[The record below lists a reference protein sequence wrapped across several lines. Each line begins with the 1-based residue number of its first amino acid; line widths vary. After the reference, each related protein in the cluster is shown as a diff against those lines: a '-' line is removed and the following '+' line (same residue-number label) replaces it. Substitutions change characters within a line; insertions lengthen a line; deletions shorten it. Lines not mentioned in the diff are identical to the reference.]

1 MKRTVI
7 TMMLACVAMF
17 MTQCR
22 KNDVQK
28 PVGGETIDVT
38 LVVGNGAKTEINAY
52 GNVTWKQG
60 DKIHIVGATTCY
72 LGYVTAGNDGD
83 PVRFSGTISYSPVTQ
98 VLHYYYVGSNVFSLD
113 ENGCYT
119 FNVAKQEGTLATIAD
134 KLQLMYSNSGYAV
147 PGGIVDLGSTTMTT
161 KNAIGGFKFSRTDGA
176 PFVSGVQVTGAYT
189 AMKFNAKTADFEHAE
204 KTGATDMIR
213 VNNAD
218 MTADDVYYFSFIPG
232 QQTLTF
238 SQYVVFSEEIEKNIE
253 ENKLYMA
260 ESPIAMSV
268 SSDVPQGALPG
279 KFKVADDKYVYFSK
293 GNLYYNENEST
304 AKWGFENYQWDYR
317 SHPQKGGWSRETGE
331 SAITTILYKNTN
343 PELSSKGWGLFGY
356 STDKAGNYYG
366 AMVSTTSADYNG
378 NFVDWGIAYCESN
391 GITPTTTWRTLERS
405 ELKYL
410 NDATTHKTSYYASF
424 KLNYGGVD
432 YTFPGFAYI
441 PSTIDADEM
450 DVVKSDIKADLNKL
464 ASYGAVFFPITGRR
478 YGDGQQE
485 SGYSYLCFKMD
496 GACNFLTCGV
506 GPSYSDGNFDYNGYV
521 YIGGVVR
528 LVYDVK

>member
-1 MKRTVI
+1 
-7 TMMLACVAMF
+7 MMFACVAMF

-38 LVVGNGAKTEINAY
+38 LVVDNGAKTEIDAD
-52 GNVTWKQG
+52 GIVTWKKG
-60 DKIHIVGATTCY
+60 DKIHIVGATAGY
-72 LGYVTAGNDGD
+72 LGYVTAEDDGD
-83 PVRFSGTISYSPVTQ
+83 PVTFSGTINYSPVTQ
-98 VLHYYYVGSNVFSLD
+98 VLHYYYVGSNDFMLD

-119 FNVAKQEGTLATIAD
+119 FSVEKQDGTLDAIAD

-147 PGGIVDLGSTTMTT
+147 PGGTVDLGSTTMTT
-161 KNAIGGFKFSRTDGA
+161 KNAIGGFSFTRTDGA

-189 AMKFNAKTADFEHAE
+189 AMKFNAKTPDFENAE
-204 KTGATDMIR
+204 KTGTEDAIR
-213 VNNAD
+213 VNK
-218 MTADDVYYFSFIPG
+218 TTPGVYYFSFIPG

-238 SQYVVFSEEIEKNIE
+238 SQYVVFSEEFEKNIE
-253 ENKLYMA
+253 ENKLYKA

-279 KFKVADDKYVYFSK
+279 KFKVAEGKYVYFSK
-293 GNLYYNENEST
+293 GNLYYNET
-304 AKWGFENYQWDYR
+304 GAKWGFENYQWDYR
-317 SHPQKGGWSRETGE
+317 SHPQKGGWSRETSE
-331 SAITTILYKNTN
+331 SVITTIDYSSSN
-343 PELSSKGWGLFGY
+343 PALSSKGWGLFGY
-356 STDKAGNYYG
+356 STDYKDGTNDNYYG
-366 AMVSTTSADYNG
+366 AMVSENNNYYNG

-391 GITPTTTWRTLERS
+391 GITPTTTWRTLERL

-410 NDATTHKTSYYASF
+410 NDATTHKTSYYDSF
-424 KLNYGGVD
+424 KLNYSGVG

-441 PSTIDADEM
+441 PSTIPADEM

-478 YGDGQQE
+478 HGSGQSE
-485 SGYSYLCFKMD
+485 PKHSYLRFKMD
-496 GACNFLTCGV
+496 NSKNFLICGANH
-506 GPSYSDGNFDYNGYV
+506 SYNDGNFDWGGDVNV
-521 YIGGVVR
+521 GGVVR

>member
-38 LVVGNGAKTEINAY
+38 LVVDNGAKTEIDAD
-52 GNVTWKQG
+52 GIVTWKKG
-60 DKIHIVGATTCY
+60 DKIHIVGATAGY
-72 LGYVTAGNDGD
+72 LGYVTAEKDGD
-83 PVRFSGTISYSPVTQ
+83 PVTFSGTINYSPVTQ
-98 VLHYYYVGSNVFSLD
+98 VLHYYYVGSNDFLLD

-119 FNVAKQEGTLATIAD
+119 FSVEKQDGTLDAIAD

-147 PGGIVDLGSTTMTT
+147 PGGTVDLGSTTMTT
-161 KNAIGGFKFSRTDGA
+161 KNAIGGFSFTRTDGA

-204 KTGATDMIR
+204 KTGTEDAIR
-213 VNNAD
+213 VNK
-218 MTADDVYYFSFIPG
+218 TTPGVYYFSFIPG

-238 SQYVVFSEEIEKNIE
+238 SQYVVFSEEFEKNIE

-279 KFKVADDKYVYFSK
+279 KFKVAEGKYVYFSK
-293 GNLYYNENEST
+293 GNLYYNENET
-304 AKWGFENYQWDYR
+304 GAKWGFENYQWDYR
-317 SHPQKGGWSRETGE
+317 SHPQKGGWSRETSE
-331 SAITTILYKNTN
+331 SVITTIAYSSSN
-343 PELSSKGWGLFGY
+343 PALSSKGWGLFGY
-356 STDKAGNYYG
+356 STDKEGNYYG
-366 AMVSTTSADYNG
+366 AMVSTTENDYNG

-391 GITPTTTWRTLERS
+391 GITPTTTWRTLEKS

-424 KLNYGGVD
+424 KLNYGSVD

-441 PSTIDADEM
+441 PSTIPADEM
-450 DVVKSDIKADLNKL
+450 DVVKSDIKADLKKL

-478 YGDGQQE
+478 YGDVQQE
-485 SGYSYLCFKMD
+485 PKHSYLRFKMNGD
-496 GACNFLTCGV
+496 CNFLTCGANT
-506 GPSYSDGNFDYNGYV
+506 SYNNGNFDYNGQV
-521 YIGGVVR
+521 YLGGVVR